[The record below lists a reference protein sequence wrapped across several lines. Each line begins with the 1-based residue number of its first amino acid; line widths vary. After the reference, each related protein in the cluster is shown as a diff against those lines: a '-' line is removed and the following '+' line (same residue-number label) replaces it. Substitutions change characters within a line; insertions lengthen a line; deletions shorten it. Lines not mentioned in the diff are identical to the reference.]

1 MTAAPLFTDGS
12 NMKTPSLT
20 TWMALLMA
28 TLGLAACQ
36 SLSSHHKTVP
46 VTRSSAAGNGDSQ
59 NRAVAVER
67 PFAEGLDF
75 YYKGNYLAAIE
86 KFKSPELASAPP
98 PSRVRTLKYL
108 AFSYCVTNQLPACQ
122 QAFYD
127 ALRIDPQ
134 FKLSPSEAGH
144 PIWGP
149 VFLKARSGP
158 PEKSRSAR

>member
-1 MTAAPLFTDGS
+1 
-12 NMKTPSLT
+12 MKTSPLT
-20 TWMALLMA
+20 TWMAIIMA
-28 TLGLAACQ
+28 AVGLAACQ
-36 SLSSHHKTVP
+36 NLSPHHKTVP
-46 VTRSSAAGNGDSQ
+46 VTRSSATNNGDAQ
-59 NRAVAVER
+59 NRSVAVER

-75 YYKGNYLAAIE
+75 YYKGNYPAAIE

-98 PSRVRTLKYL
+98 QSRVRTLKYL
-108 AFSYCVTNQLPACQ
+108 AFSYCVTNQLQACQ

-127 ALRIDPQ
+127 ALRIDPY

-158 PEKSRSAR
+158 PEKIHSAR